1 MRPAS
6 ALTCPGCQ
14 APRVEGAECPRCGII
29 YARAEARAARRAE
42 QERAAAAA
50 APPAPEPAP
59 FEVDPAWLAPP
70 PDLRSDAHPLE
81 TAGFDAADEQAVHE
95 LRLRLIVVPV
105 ALLVG
110 YLGATG
116 SLRFIVRLFTMLV
129 HELGHAVTAWLC
141 GIPAVPSL
149 WVTSMGSERWY
160 SLALALA
167 GGLGALIWIGW
178 KLRRWAWV
186 TWGVVLLTCQLVCT
200 VGLPMSSTLPLV
212 IFGGD
217 GGMLVLGT
225 VLMGCFYVRPGSYLH
240 VRALRWGLVPIG
252 ALSFW
257 DGFLTWW
264 RARTNAEEIPFGR
277 MEGQGLSD
285 PSRLVD
291 EHGWQE
297 GDLIR
302 RYVTLGVLCLVA
314 LAVFHILHLY
324 RGRSRLR
331 AAVRALRHQEE

>member
-14 APRVEGAECPRCGII
+14 APRVEGPECPRCGII
-29 YARAEARAARRAE
+29 YARAEARAARKAE

-50 APPAPEPAP
+50 APPPEPAP
-59 FEVDPAWLAPP
+59 FEVDPAWLVPP

-81 TAGFDAADEQAVHE
+81 TASFDAADEQAVHE
-95 LRLRLIVVPV
+95 LRLRLIVVPA
-105 ALLVG
+105 ALLLG

-129 HELGHAVTAWLC
+129 HEAGHAVTAWLC

-149 WVTSMGSERWY
+149 WVTATGSERWY
-160 SLALALA
+160 SLALLLA
-167 GGLGALIWIGW
+167 GGLGALTWVGW
-178 KLRRWAWV
+178 KLRRPAWV
-186 TWGVVLLTCQLVCT
+186 AWGGVLLTAQLFCT
-200 VGLPMSSTLPLV
+200 LLLPMASTTPLIV
-212 IFGGD
+212 FGGD
-217 GGMLVLGT
+217 AGMLVLGT
-225 VLMGCFYVRPGSYLH
+225 VLMGSFYVRPGSYLH
-240 VRALRWGLVPIG
+240 VRGLRWGLVPMG

-257 DGFLTWW
+257 DCFSTWW
-264 RARTNAEEIPFGR
+264 AARTNTEEIPFGR
-277 MEGQGLSD
+277 MEGVGLSD

-302 RYVTLGVLCLVA
+302 RYVMLGVLCLVA
-314 LAVFHILHLY
+314 LAVFHGLHLY

-331 AAVRALRHQEE
+331 EALRARSYQDP